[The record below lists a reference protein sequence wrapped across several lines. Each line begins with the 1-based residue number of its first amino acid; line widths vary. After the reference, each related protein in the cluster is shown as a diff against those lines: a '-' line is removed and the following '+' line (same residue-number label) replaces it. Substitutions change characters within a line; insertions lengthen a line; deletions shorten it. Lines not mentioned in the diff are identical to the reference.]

1 MPSMK
6 RLFLG
11 KVSYWMEREQRAW
24 QRQVRGAGRPC
35 FALAL
40 PPVKVWRWVNLLLH
54 LPHL

>member
-24 QRQVRGAGRPC
+24 RRQVRGAGRPY